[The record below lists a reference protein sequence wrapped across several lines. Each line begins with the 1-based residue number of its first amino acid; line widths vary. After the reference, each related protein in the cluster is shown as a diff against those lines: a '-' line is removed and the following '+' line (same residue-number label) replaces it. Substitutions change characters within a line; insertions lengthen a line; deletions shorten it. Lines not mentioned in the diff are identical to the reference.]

1 MSEAIS
7 EPSGGATPGPADG
20 IASGTGADAVPAD
33 AAAPGSTPD
42 AAPSATPAM
51 AYHRLATLRPAWS
64 RPAKPLLS
72 LGAAL
77 LAYVVL
83 SSVVL
88 VTAVLLLAVVPGVNI
103 ARGVTSGDPTSPLDV
118 GLALAMGAMWL
129 PAGIVGVRVGGCR
142 PGSWACAW
150 AAGDRSAPPGRSRPV
165 CARTAPC

>member
-1 MSEAIS
+1 MSGAS
-7 EPSGGATPGPADG
+7 SGRADGVTSGPADG
-20 IASGTGADAVPAD
+20 IASGTGADAVPAG
-33 AAAPGSTPD
+33 AAAPDSSPD
-42 AAPSATPAM
+42 AAPSATPAT

-103 ARGVTSGDPTSPLDV
+103 ARGVTSGDPTSHSSFGTSP
-118 GLALAMGAMWL
+118 
-129 PAGIVGVRVGGCR
+129 P
-142 PGSWACAW
+142 
-150 AAGDRSAPPGRSRPV
+150 RSP
-165 CARTAPC
+165 